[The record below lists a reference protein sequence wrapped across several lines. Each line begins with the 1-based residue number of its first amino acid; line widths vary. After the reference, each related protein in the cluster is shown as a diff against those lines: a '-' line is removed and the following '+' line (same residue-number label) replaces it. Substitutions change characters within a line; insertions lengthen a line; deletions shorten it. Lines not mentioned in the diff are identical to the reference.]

1 MKFRM
6 TARFSTLLS
15 IFAALILVTPAI
27 ADWEP
32 QFAVNAGYV
41 AQTVED
47 PDTGEEATEWSPTAL
62 TGIQFFKTGSILG
75 FSAGVATLPDEE
87 QTTPRVA
94 PYAAVH
100 FGSSSVQFYAGGCYD
115 SQNGGDND
123 LVATF
128 GMTAAF

>member
-1 MKFRM
+1 MIRRL
-6 TARFSTLLS
+6 TTPLVALALL
-15 IFAALILVTPAI
+15 FVVTPAA

-32 QFAVNAGYV
+32 QLAVNAGYV